1 MQTGPTLISE
11 EKLNTFVVNV
21 LAGAGVPATEAAI
34 VADCLL
40 LANLSGV
47 DSHGIVRLAH
57 YIRRLENGSIKT
69 HADVQFERTAPSM
82 GILDG
87 GHGLGHVVTYH
98 ACTKAMQMAA
108 ENGTGVVSICN
119 SSHFGMAAFYIL
131 RMIED
136 GYIGIAMTATD
147 KMLIPFGAKKAF
159 FGTNPLAIG
168 FPTNGIPV
176 LLDMATTLAAWGKVA
191 LARIEGKSIPADWG
205 MDADGKP
212 TTDPN
217 AIAGL
222 HPFGGSKGSGLA
234 MIIDIF
240 CSVLAGMPWG
250 PHINQMY
257 GQMEEPRK
265 LGHFIMAI
273 DVRRLMPL
281 DLFKSHL
288 GAMLEEFT
296 QLPPAAGF
304 DAIYYPGQI
313 EGLRR
318 QQRRAEGL
326 PIDPGLYA
334 ELAELGKR
342 FDVPFPG

>member
-1 MQTGPTLISE
+1 MNTGPTLISE
-11 EKLNTFVVNV
+11 AKLNTFVVNV
-21 LAGAGVPATEAAI
+21 LAGAGVPADEAAI

-69 HADVQFERTAPSM
+69 HADVKFEQTAPSM

-87 GHGLGHVVTYH
+87 GDGLGHVVTYH
-98 ACTKAMQMAA
+98 ATTKAMEMAA
-108 ENGTGVVSICN
+108 ANGTGVVSVCN
-119 SSHFGMAAFYIL
+119 SSHNGMTAYYIL
-131 RMIED
+131 RMIEE

-147 KMLIPFGAKKAF
+147 KMLIPFGAKQAF

-191 LARIEGKSIPADWG
+191 LARIEGKPIPADWG
-205 MDADGKP
+205 MDAEGKP

-240 CSVLAGMPWG
+240 CSILAGMPWG

-257 GQMEEPRK
+257 GQMDQPRK
-265 LGHFIMAI
+265 LGHFVMAI
-273 DVRRLMPL
+273 DVRRLLPL
-281 DLFKSHL
+281 ELFKSHL
-288 GAMLEEFT
+288 GAMLEEFSA
-296 QLPPAAGF
+296 LPPADGF
-304 DAIYYPGQI
+304 NRVYYPGQI
-313 EGLRR
+313 EGMNRERR
-318 QQRRAEGL
+318 RKEGL

-334 ELAELGKR
+334 ELTELGER
-342 FDVPFPG
+342 FGVPFPG

>member
-1 MQTGPTLISE
+1 MKTGPTLISE

-21 LAGAGVPATEAAI
+21 LAGAGVPADEAAI

-69 HADVQFERTAPSM
+69 HADLHFERTAPSM

-131 RMIED
+131 RMIEE

-147 KMLIPFGAKKAF
+147 KMLIPFGAKQAF

-205 MDADGKP
+205 MDADGHP

-240 CSVLAGMPWG
+240 CSILAGMPWG

-296 QLPPAAGF
+296 QLPPAEGF

-318 QQRRAEGL
+318 RQRRAEGL

-342 FDVPFPG
+342 FSVPFPG

>member
-1 MQTGPTLISE
+1 MNTGPTLVT
-11 EKLNTFVVNV
+11 EKKLTEFVVDV
-21 LAGAGVPATEAAI
+21 LVKAGISPEDAAI
-34 VADCLL
+34 VADCLV

-47 DSHGIVRLAH
+47 DSHGVVRLAH
-57 YIRRLENGSIKT
+57 YLRRLNNGSIKT
-69 HADVQFERTAPSM
+69 HPNIRFEQTAPAM

-87 GHGLGHVVTYH
+87 DDGLGHVVTHH
-98 ACTKAMQMAA
+98 ATTKAMELAA
-108 ENGTGVVSICN
+108 ESGTGVVSIRD
-119 SSHFGMAAFYIL
+119 SSHNGMTAYYIL
-131 RMIED
+131 RMIEA

-147 KMLIPFGAKKAF
+147 KMLIPFGARKSF

-176 LLDMATTLAAWGKVA
+176 LLDMATTQAAWGKVA

-205 MDADGKP
+205 FDAEGNP

-222 HPFGGSKGSGLA
+222 HPFGGAKGSGLA

-240 CSVLAGMPWG
+240 CSVLGNLPWG

-257 GQMEEPRK
+257 GEMDKPRK

-273 DVRRLMPL
+273 DVRRLLPL
-281 DLFKSHL
+281 DIFKSHL
-288 GAMLEEFT
+288 SDMLAEYT

-304 DAIYYPGQI
+304 NGVYYPGQI
-313 EGLRR
+313 EGMNRER
-318 QQRRAEGL
+318 RRAQGI

-334 ELAELGKR
+334 ELSEVGQR
-342 FDVPFPG
+342 FGVPFPG